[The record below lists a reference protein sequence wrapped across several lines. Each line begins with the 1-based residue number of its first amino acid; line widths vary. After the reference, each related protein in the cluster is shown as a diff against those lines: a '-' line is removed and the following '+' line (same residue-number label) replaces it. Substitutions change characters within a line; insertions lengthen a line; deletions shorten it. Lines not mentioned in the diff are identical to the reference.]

1 MREEKREQEEHA
13 EAVRREQMAQELA
26 EAEGGLPGEEEMD
39 DVQLDGAADLDEE
52 IPEAGSDFMMGS
64 NDESSEDEDDDT
76 SEADE
81 SALREERTNDL
92 VAARMRVTD
101 DAFREA
107 LIRGDPDGGDMYG
120 SDEEIQEEDAGH
132 ILDEDDFAAEHHMN
146 TPMVGDESD
155 LGMDADLDGDVPEA
169 EDGGY
174 EHTDSEAEI
183 TSSEEE
189 QGSEPEDVEE
199 EMAGAVDVGFAP
211 RTAPL
216 GQPTSPTLRGRAS
229 LSASRRS
236 LEMSLLSHDESSF
249 MDSSPAQARRARY
262 G

>member
-39 DVQLDGAADLDEE
+39 DVQLDGAGDLDDE

-64 NDESSEDEDDDT
+64 ADDPSEEEDEEDDSD
-76 SEADE
+76 EADE

-92 VAARMRVTD
+92 VAARMQVTD
-101 DAFREA
+101 DAYREA
-107 LIRGDPDGGDMYG
+107 LIRGDPEGGDMYG
-120 SDEEIQEEDAGH
+120 SDEEIQEQEEGH
-132 ILDEDDFAAEHHMN
+132 ILDEDDFAE
-146 TPMVGDESD
+146 ESHQLSPQEDDDID

-189 QGSEPEDVEE
+189 PDESEDEQGD
-199 EMAGAVDVGFAP
+199 DVGFAP

-216 GQPTSPTLRGRAS
+216 GQPTSPTLMGRGS
-229 LSASRRS
+229 LSVGRTS
-236 LEMSLLSHDESSF
+236 LEMSLLSHEESSF